1 MWRAYQLRSIPPTTC
16 QRRGI
21 LARVRAVLTIVVVAG
36 CYAPTIPD
44 GVPCA
49 ANLAC
54 PGSLMCSRGKCVAH
68 PSDDAAVACTP
79 IVAGPGALTAPSV
92 STIVLDGSLADWP
105 TCFVTLDSHTG
116 IIRDL
121 TGLGDYSTGRFS
133 VAHDA
138 THLYIAAEVTGV
150 PPLGDQPLPDIYEN
164 DSISVYLD
172 ADGVFAMQKYDAD
185 AMQIVVDHANRMQG
199 FRSGA
204 LALGN
209 LTTATRTTGSTFT
222 IEMAVQ
228 PATLSASKFASTIGF
243 DIGFESGD
251 GVVQTS
257 ELVWFE
263 KCGPPMCGCA
273 NGMSAPFCDARQ
285 LGTVTLA
292 P

>member
-1 MWRAYQLRSIPPTTC
+1 V
-16 QRRGI
+16 RGG
-21 LARVRAVLTIVVVAG
+21 LTIVIVAG

-49 ANLAC
+49 ANLEC
-54 PGSLMCSRGKCVAH
+54 PGTLTCSHGRCVAH
-68 PSDDAAVACTP
+68 PGDAASDATRTCTP
-79 IVAGPGALTAPSV
+79 IIAGPGALTAPSV
-92 STIVLDGSLADWP
+92 STIVLDGDLADWP
-105 TCFVTLDSHTG
+105 TCFITLDSHTG

-121 TGLGDYSTGRFS
+121 AGLGDYSTGRFS

-150 PPLGDQPLPDIYEN
+150 PPLGDQALPAIYEN

-172 ADGVFAMQKYDAD
+172 ADGVFATQKYDAD
-185 AMQIVVDHANRMQG
+185 AMQIVVDHANRTQG
-199 FRSGA
+199 FRGGSIA
-204 LALGN
+204 LVSFA
-209 LTTATRTTGSTFT
+209 TATHATSSTFV

-228 PATLSASKFASTIGF
+228 PSTLSAPAFASTIGF

-263 KCGPPMCGCA
+263 HCGPPSCGCTT
-273 NGMSAPFCDARQ
+273 GMSAPFCDARQ
-285 LGTVTLA
+285 FGTLTLA